1 MKLLWIL
8 PYTPTSIRT
17 RPYNLLQALIR
28 AGHHLTLATVCEKPE
43 ERETLEKLSA
53 QGVRVISEHLAR
65 PQMAINLGVA
75 FWGGKPLQSR
85 YSWSPRL
92 AGRLINLL
100 RNEQFDAVHVEH
112 LRGSVYGLLAAKV
125 LAGARQA
132 ERVVWDS
139 VDCISLLFEQAARR
153 SRSGFGRW
161 VTRLELP
168 RTRRYEQALVG
179 SFPTTLVTSANDKAA
194 FERLAG
200 RSLPQVRVLP
210 NGVDSAYFSPGDE
223 PKAAAE
229 VVFSGK
235 LSYHANVTAALHLV
249 QQVMPHVWAA
259 RPETRVVLAG
269 KDPANE
275 MVRLGQADPRV
286 VVTGTVAD
294 LRPYLRR
301 ATVAAALVPYG
312 AGIQNKVLEAMACG
326 TAVVGSPQS
335 AAALDVLPGRE
346 MLVVDGAEAQAQ
358 ALLHVLENDIL
369 MAQLSAAGRAYV
381 AAQHD
386 WGRIAAQLEEIYQ
399 VGDGRNRTE
408 HHVSTE

>member
-8 PYTPTSIRT
+8 PYTPTPIRT

-92 AGRLINLL
+92 AGRLIHLL

-168 RTRRYEQALVG
+168 RTRRYERELVKT
-179 SFPTTLVTSANDKAA
+179 FATALVTSENDKTG

-200 RSLPQVRVLP
+200 HKLPQVKVLP
-210 NGVDSAYFSPGDE
+210 NGVDTQYFCPDE
-223 PKAAAE
+223 TARYPAE
-229 VVFSGK
+229 VIFSGK
-235 LSYHANVTAALHLV
+235 LSYHANVTAAIYLI
-249 QQVMPHVWAA
+249 QEVMPIVWAS
-259 RPETRVVLAG
+259 RPEVTVMLAG
-269 KDPANE
+269 KDPARD
-275 MVRLGQADPRV
+275 VVQLARRYDRV
-286 VVTGTVAD
+286 QVTGTVED

-301 ATVAAALVPYG
+301 ATAAAALVPYG
-312 AGIQNKVLEAMACG
+312 VGIQNKVLEAMACG
-326 TAVVGSPQS
+326 TAVVGSPQA
-335 AAALDVLPGRE
+335 AAALQVLPGQD
-346 MLVVDGAEAQAQ
+346 MLVAEGAQAQ
-358 ALLHVLENDIL
+358 ARALELIL
-369 MAQLSAAGRAYV
+369 SDPDLRQRLGAGGRRYV
-381 AAQHD
+381 ERQHD
-386 WGRIAAQLEEIYQ
+386 WEKIAHQLEHYYLASNNTPGQESRKY
-399 VGDGRNRTE
+399 
-408 HHVSTE
+408 

>member
-53 QGVRVISEHLAR
+53 QGVRVISAHLAR

-168 RTRRYEQALVG
+168 RTRRYERELVKT
-179 SFPTTLVTSANDKAA
+179 FATALVTSENDKTG

-200 RSLPQVRVLP
+200 HTLPQVKVLP
-210 NGVDSAYFSPGDE
+210 NGVDTQYFCPDE
-223 PKAAAE
+223 TARYPAE
-229 VVFSGK
+229 VIFSGK
-235 LSYHANVTAALHLV
+235 LSYHANVTAAIYLI
-249 QQVMPHVWAA
+249 QEVMPIVWAS
-259 RPETRVVLAG
+259 RPEVTVILAG
-269 KDPANE
+269 KDPARD
-275 MVRLGQADPRV
+275 VVQLARRYDRV
-286 VVTGTVAD
+286 QVTGTVED

-301 ATVAAALVPYG
+301 ATAAAALVPYG
-312 AGIQNKVLEAMACG
+312 VGIQNKVLEAMACG
-326 TAVVGSPQS
+326 TAVVGSPQA
-335 AAALDVLPGRE
+335 AAALQVLPGQD
-346 MLVVDGAEAQAQ
+346 MLVAEGAQAQ
-358 ALLHVLENDIL
+358 ARALELIL
-369 MAQLSAAGRAYV
+369 SDPDLRQRLGAGGRRYV
-381 AAQHD
+381 ERQHD
-386 WGRIAAQLEEIYQ
+386 WEKIAHQLEHYYLASNNTPGQESWKY
-399 VGDGRNRTE
+399 
-408 HHVSTE
+408 